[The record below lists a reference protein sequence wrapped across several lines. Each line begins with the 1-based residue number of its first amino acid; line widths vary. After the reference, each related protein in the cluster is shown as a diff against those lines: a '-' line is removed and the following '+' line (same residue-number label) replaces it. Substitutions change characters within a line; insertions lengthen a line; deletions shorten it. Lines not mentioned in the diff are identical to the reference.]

1 MKNFKSEKEFEQA
14 IVDRL
19 TSPKNGW
26 QGFRDESGY
35 KNGYSIILEN
45 VTEEILVKNWK
56 NILFHNNKD
65 VLNNVSLS
73 NEEMEQVIEKIDN
86 CPNFVETNILL
97 TNEYISIKRSN
108 PALDPEKI
116 GKEVQLKI
124 FSKKDIGKGNN
135 IYQIAR
141 QVTFKTTKNDE
152 KRADLM
158 LLFNGMPLIHIEL
171 KNQSE
176 KIQSAITQ
184 IKNYAKSGFYKRI
197 FKLVQIVVAMKP
209 NEMLYLPN
217 TNDIENINDKNF

>member
-1 MKNFKSEKEFEQA
+1 MKNFKSEQEFEQA

-26 QGFRDESGY
+26 QSFRDESGN
-35 KNGYSIILEN
+35 KNGYSVILQN

-56 NILFHNNKD
+56 DILFHNNKD
-65 VLNNVSLS
+65 VLNNISLS
-73 NEEMEQVIEKIDN
+73 DEEMDEVIEKIDN
-86 CPNFVETNILL
+86 CPNFVESNILL

-116 GKEVQLKI
+116 GQEVQLKI
-124 FSKKDIGKGNN
+124 FSKKDIGIGNN

-184 IKNYAKSGFYKRI
+184 IKNYGCVHN
-197 FKLVQIVVAMKP
+197 LV
-209 NEMLYLPN
+209 
-217 TNDIENINDKNF
+217 F